1 MSLALCVFLEWN
13 GKSLITCQKHCYE
26 SSSKN
31 QMGNGKVKDDLLTC
45 KKSSYVL
52 LAHFT
57 SHFNYFVFLNMDT
70 KSTLNNSQSTWPLW
84 KISEILGA
92 IRVKLDL
99 QLLKI
104 FSSFSMISARLPKW
118 KKKKKKKDSWKLSSL
133 GFRGRGRNSAT
144 DHFLSDL
151 FVLHGN
157 IQ

>member
-84 KISEILGA
+84 KISEIPGA

-118 KKKKKKKDSWKLSSL
+118 KKKKKKINGNLVLLVL
-133 GFRGRGRNSAT
+133 GEEVGTVQLTISFQT
-144 DHFLSDL
+144 FLFCMLTYSK
-151 FVLHGN
+151 
-157 IQ
+157 